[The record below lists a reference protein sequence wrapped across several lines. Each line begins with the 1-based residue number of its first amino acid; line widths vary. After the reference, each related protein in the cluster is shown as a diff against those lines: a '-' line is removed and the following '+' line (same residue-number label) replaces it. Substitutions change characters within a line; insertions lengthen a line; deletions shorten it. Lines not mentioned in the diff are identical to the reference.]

1 MAAEQ
6 PFLLVIDPNPEA
18 AARVNSLLR
27 NTGIN
32 IHVLHADN
40 SSEAERLVRDFSP
53 YLIYYLPDSAERF
66 PVSEAVRI
74 AEEHGVFLAIS
85 MIEGATALFL
95 EAAHSFAC
103 IGIGDED
110 QLSELTH
117 RLAGIGQAAREQ
129 DRLKAQ
135 EAELE
140 SRLDLLMNSTS
151 EPIAYFHEGLHVAA
165 NDAYLE
171 FMGIESFDELA
182 MVSLLEILEKDATD
196 LKALVRGFSRDEYP
210 QAGERFRLRPPGGE
224 PQEVDLTFAPVTYE
238 GEHCVQLVVRSGEV
252 RTKETVADA
261 AAISPGPS
269 PLAAAPQPAPPVQEP
284 PVTGSSPAPVTQD
297 QTSEP
302 GVMQAP
308 PVQELTAAQS
318 QSGADALTDHMTGML
333 WRAPFMARLTERLGD
348 IPDHQRGGVF
358 FLRNDSATEQLDDLK
373 VADMERYVQATANEI
388 LTCLGD
394 DDEVCRFDD
403 ASFVI
408 FALRA
413 DKPALKNLA
422 DKLRA
427 SIERQAQE
435 HPGEPMPGTCSI
447 GMVLLD
453 PQDHDPDSTVQYAR
467 EACKLA
473 AREGNAVLR
482 YKPARAAGL
491 SDDEDAHWRERLR
504 YALNNEDF
512 FTVQHSIMNLDGDLE
527 GLMENRTFLRE
538 DSNDVPASDYLAA
551 AESNQLASQIDRLII
566 PGLLR
571 AVAGGKERQ
580 IIDISGNSLQD
591 FSFPA
596 WFQRT
601 LQETRIP
608 GERIVLQWPA
618 WAAREQVRAAHRL
631 IEELTPLGLHFSVS
645 DFNND
650 PKTLELLEELPL
662 QMVTLDQ
669 SLTNDLQGN
678 PNCLD
683 SIIEVV
689 KATAGKEIMTVA
701 SDVGTSADLAML
713 WRGGVKLVSGQFIQ
727 ETPRVIGQ

>member
-6 PFLLVIDPNPEA
+6 PFLLVVDPNPES

-32 IHVLHADN
+32 VHVLHADN
-40 SSEAERLVRDFSP
+40 GTDTERLVREFSP
-53 YLIYYLPDSAERF
+53 YLVYYLPESSQRF
-66 PVSEAVRI
+66 PITDAIRI
-74 AEEHGVFLAIS
+74 AEEHGVFMAIS
-85 MIEGATALFL
+85 MDEGSTELFL
-95 EAAHSFAC
+95 QAAHSSAC
-103 IGIGDED
+103 IGIGDEE
-110 QLSELTH
+110 QLSDLTR
-117 RLAGIGQAAREQ
+117 RLAGLGQAAREQ

-165 NDAYLE
+165 NDAYLT
-171 FMGIESFDELA
+171 FMGIGSFDELA
-182 MVSLLEILEKDATD
+182 MVSLLEILEKDDTD
-196 LKALVRGFSRDEYP
+196 LKALVRGFSREEYP
-210 QAGERFRLRPPGGE
+210 QPGERFRLRPPGGE
-224 PQEVDLTFAPVTYE
+224 AQEVDLTFAPVSYD
-238 GEHCVQLVVRSGEV
+238 GEHCVQLVVRG
-252 RTKETVADA
+252 KESDA
-261 AAISPGPS
+261 GDV
-269 PLAAAPQPAPPVQEP
+269 QPAPTEAPTPALNQEP
-284 PVTGSSPAPVTQD
+284 EPAPEHPPVAAQPPAPAAEHQEPQKSEQQAANPSPAP
-297 QTSEP
+297 S
-302 GVMQAP
+302 
-308 PVQELTAAQS
+308 
-318 QSGADALTDHMTGML
+318 SGDSSTDFMTGML
-333 WRAPFMARLTERLGD
+333 WRGPFMLRLDERLRS
-348 IPDHQRGGVF
+348 IPDHQRGSVY
-358 FLRNDSATEQLDDLK
+358 FLRNDSANEQLAELK
-373 VADMERYVQATANEI
+373 VSELDSYVQSTANEI
-388 LTCLGD
+388 LSCLED

-403 ASFVI
+403 SAFLI
-408 FALRA
+408 FATRA
-413 DKPALKNLA
+413 DKTALKNLA
-422 DKLRA
+422 EKLRA

-435 HPGEPMPGTCSI
+435 HPGEPMPGTCSV

-453 PQDHDPDSTVQYAR
+453 PQDNDPDSTVQHAR
-467 EACKLA
+467 AACRLA
-473 AREGNAVLR
+473 ANDGNKVLR

-538 DSNDVPASDYLAA
+538 DNKDVPAAEYLAA
-551 AESNQLASQIDRLII
+551 AESNQLASQIDRLIV

-580 IIDISGNSLQD
+580 IIDISGNSVQD

-631 IEELTPLGLHFSVS
+631 IEELAPLGLKFSVS
-645 DFNND
+645 GFDND
-650 PKTLELLEELPL
+650 AKTLDLLEQIPL

-669 SLTNDLQGN
+669 GLTTDLQAN
-678 PNCLD
+678 PGYLD
-683 SIIEVV
+683 SIREIVS
-689 KATAGKEIMTVA
+689 ATSSKDILTIA
-701 SDVGTSADLAML
+701 SDVATSADLATL